1 MTDIVER
8 LRANY
13 SDTDSSGEAHMA
25 LEAANEI
32 ERLRT
37 ALKDVAST
45 LDWQRPGSMEGR
57 LREVALAALKPPASE
72 LELIISN
79 LRHAYMQLAADTVRL
94 QKEFADG
101 LIAPQI
107 RKLEKMVNEGNDP
120 CKATTRHIFPDA

>member
-1 MTDIVER
+1 LVVEPKAKEEAMTIAEQLRRAASLGLVNGGLMEEAATELER
-8 LRANY
+8 L
-13 SDTDSSGEAHMA
+13 
-25 LEAANEI
+25 
-32 ERLRT
+32 
-37 ALKDVAST
+37 
-45 LDWQRPGSMEGR
+45 
-57 LREVALAALKPPASE
+57 LAASQE

-79 LRHAYMQLAADTVRL
+79 LRHAYMQLAAGTVRL